1 MGCLL
6 YSTII
11 TITLL
16 IYGVTK
22 KINMDDEQRR
32 NSTLVLK
39 KKEDEEMVNQ
49 NLLEKDYEGG
59 KSKDIKL
66 HIES

>member
-1 MGCLL
+1 
-6 YSTII
+6 
-11 TITLL
+11 
-16 IYGVTK
+16 
-22 KINMDDEQRR
+22 MDDEQRR
-32 NSTLVLK
+32 NSTLVFN

-49 NLLEKDYEGG
+49 HLLEKDYEGG

>member
-32 NSTLVLK
+32 NSTLVFN

-49 NLLEKDYEGG
+49 HLLEKDYEGG
-59 KSKDIKL
+59 KSKGIKM